1 MVLGPSTTA
10 VASVGQSTTARA
22 ALVRRK
28 GAGVGSLLGTAT
40 EVDAHLG
47 DDALLEAMV
56 ATEVALLRAAER
68 AALVPQGCGDALA
81 DAARANP
88 VDPAA
93 LTEGTTAAG
102 NPVPAL
108 VKALLAVVPE
118 KVRPWVHHG
127 ATSQDI
133 LDTALMLL
141 AARACDTVLGD
152 LDAACAAAAALAD
165 RHRDTLQV
173 GRTLGQQAV
182 PTTFGVTAAGWALG
196 LHAARQSLV
205 RVRREALAVQLGGA
219 AGTLGVYGAAGPAVV
234 AGLAEELGLAA
245 PPSPWHTERS
255 RVRDLAAALGSV
267 VAAAG
272 KVATDVA
279 ALSATE
285 VGEVAEGGGEGH
297 GGSSAMP
304 HKRNPVTSVLVRGA
318 ALRAPGLVG
327 TLYAASLQEH
337 QRAAGGWHAEWQ
349 PFLDLLSLAGG
360 AAAQTAEILSGL
372 RVDAARMGSTLDAAR
387 PAVMAEQLSTVL
399 KPRVGRGQAQRLVA
413 AALAAGEEDDVV
425 AHLVRSGAGL
435 SEAEIRAALDPRST
449 TAACAGIVER
459 ALREVAEARPEV
471 SSRGGG
477 GAI

>member
-1 MVLGPSTTA
+1 MSF
-10 VASVGQSTTARA
+10 
-22 ALVRRK
+22 
-28 GAGVGSLLGTAT
+28 LLGTAT
-40 EVDAHLG
+40 EVDALLG
-47 DDALLEAMV
+47 DAALLEAMV

-68 AALVPQGCGDALA
+68 AALVPPGCGDALA
-81 DAARANP
+81 GAARANP
-88 VDPAA
+88 VDPATLA
-93 LTEGTTAAG
+93 AGTTAAG
-102 NPVPAL
+102 NPVPPL
-108 VKALLAVVPE
+108 VNALLAVVPE
-118 KVRPWVHHG
+118 PVRPWVHHG
-127 ATSQDI
+127 ATSQDV

-141 AARACDTVLGD
+141 AARACDTALGN
-152 LDAACAAAAALAD
+152 LDAACAAAADLAD
-165 RHRDTLQV
+165 RHRETLQV
-173 GRTLGQQAV
+173 GRTLGQHAV

-196 LHAARQSLV
+196 LHAARRSLA
-205 RVRREALAVQLGGA
+205 RVRDETLAVQLGGA

-245 PPSPWHTERS
+245 PAAPWHTERS

-304 HKRNPVTSVLVRGA
+304 HKRNPVTSVLVRAA

-349 PFLDLLSLAGG
+349 PLLDLLSLAGG
-360 AAAQTAEILSGL
+360 AASRTAEILAGL
-372 RVDAARMGSTLDAAR
+372 HVDAARMSATLDAAR

-399 KPRVGRGQAQRLVA
+399 KPRVGRGEAQRLVA

-435 SEAEIRAALDPRST
+435 SEAEIRSALDPRGT
-449 TAACAGIVER
+449 TAACGGIVDR
-459 ALREVAEARPEV
+459 ALHEVAAGTRPEV
-471 SSRGGG
+471 PSRGGR
-477 GAI
+477 AV

>member
-1 MVLGPSTTA
+1 M
-10 VASVGQSTTARA
+10 
-22 ALVRRK
+22 
-28 GAGVGSLLGTAT
+28 GSLLGTAT
-40 EVDAHLG
+40 AVDAFLG

-68 AALVPQGCGDALA
+68 AALVPAGCGDALA
-81 DAARANP
+81 SAVREHP
-88 VDPAA
+88 VDPATLA
-93 LTEGTTAAG
+93 DGTTAAG

-118 KVRPWVHHG
+118 QVRPWVHHG
-127 ATSQDI
+127 ATSQDV

-141 AARACDTVLGD
+141 AARACDTTLAD
-152 LDAACAAAAALAD
+152 LDAACAAASAQAD

-196 LHAARQSLV
+196 LHAARLALR
-205 RVRREALAVQLGGA
+205 RVRHDGLAVQLGGA

-245 PPSPWHTERS
+245 PAAPWHTERS

-272 KVATDVA
+272 KVATDVV

-285 VGEVAEGGGEGH
+285 VGEVSEGGGEGH

-337 QRAAGGWHAEWQ
+337 QRAVGGWHAEWQ
-349 PFLDLLSLAGG
+349 PLLELLSLAGG
-360 AAAQTAEILSGL
+360 AAARTAEILSGL
-372 RVDAARMGSTLDAAR
+372 RVDAARMAATLDGAR
-387 PAVMAEQLSTVL
+387 PAVMAEQLSTAL
-399 KPRVGRGQAQRLVA
+399 KPRVGRGEAQRLVA
-413 AALAAGEEDDVV
+413 AALVAGAEDDVV
-425 AHLVRSGAGL
+425 AHLVRSGTGL
-435 SEAEIRAALDPRST
+435 SEAEIRTALDPRST
-449 TAACAGIVER
+449 TAACAGIVDR
-459 ALREVAEARPEV
+459 TLRVVADARP
-471 SSRGGG
+471 
-477 GAI
+477 